1 MSYTRRTV
9 PRLLMRVWDLPTR
22 LFAWST
28 AALLV
33 TAAAGAWMPWAGLH
47 VFSGYALLAALLF
60 RVAWGFVGSETSRFK
75 PLLRGPDAVRRQL
88 AALRS
93 REPDDEIGHNA
104 AGGWLLLVTL
114 GLLAVLVVTGLLG
127 AGPGAAGP
135 WAGWVS
141 PGAAASLAGW
151 HALSFVLLLGAV
163 GVQVALAV
171 AAAVF
176 KNHDVVQP
184 LLTGKKRLPANL
196 RQPRFASPL
205 LAAAVFAG
213 CVALTWMV
221 LSLA

>member
-1 MSYTRRTV
+1 M
-9 PRLLMRVWDLPTR
+9 
-22 LFAWST
+22 
-28 AALLV
+28 
-33 TAAAGAWMPWAGLH
+33 
-47 VFSGYALLAALLF
+47 
-60 RVAWGFVGSETSRFK
+60 
-75 PLLRGPDAVRRQL
+75 
-88 AALRS
+88 
-93 REPDDEIGHNA
+93 
-104 AGGWLLLVTL
+104 
-114 GLLAVLVVTGLLG
+114 
-127 AGPGAAGP
+127 
-135 WAGWVS
+135 AGWVS

-151 HALSFVLLLGAV
+151 HTLSFVLLLGTV